1 MASFFSYHL
10 IFIISLVLTFTYVNA
25 EDPWWSFCNDNK
37 KINSTRI
44 SSNIDHILPNLVS
57 HTSVQGYTFLSS
69 GSGNDRVY
77 GLAQCRGDVLN
88 TKECSK
94 CIEKAS
100 IQIQKTCPNQA
111 DARILYEFCF
121 LRYDTQKFVGELD
134 TSGGLIYF
142 NVENVTED
150 SAVFEKILGDLTD
163 KATREALDR
172 RNPIGFGKGQIKLS
186 PFETLYTLV
195 QCTRD
200 LSKLACSQCLAT
212 AVGNYAGYCKDK
224 KGCRAIY
231 SSCFIRYELYPIF
244 YPVSSVNTTGQNVY
258 SRHLL
263 YP

>member
-10 IFIISLVLTFTYVNA
+10 IFIFSLLLTFTYSNA
-25 EDPWWSFCNDNK
+25 EDPWWNFCNENK
-37 KINSTRI
+37 KINSTQI
-44 SSNIDHILPNLVS
+44 SSNIDHILPKLVS
-57 HTSVQGYTFLSS
+57 QTSTHGYAYLST

-77 GLAQCRGDVLN
+77 GQAQCRGDVLN

-94 CIEKAS
+94 CITEAS

-121 LRYDTQKFVGELD
+121 LRYDTQNFIGELD
-134 TSGGLIYF
+134 TSSGLIYF
-142 NVENVTED
+142 NVENVTGD
-150 SAVFEKILGDLTD
+150 YAAFEKVLGDLTD
-163 KATREALDR
+163 KVTKEALDR
-172 RNPIGFGKGQIKLS
+172 RNRIGFGKGQTKLS

-212 AVGNYAGYCKDK
+212 AVGNYGGFCKDK

-231 SSCFIRYELYPIF
+231 SSCFVRYELYPIF
-244 YPVSSVNTTGQNVY
+244 YPVNSINTTAQNVY
-258 SRHLL
+258 SKHLL
-263 YP
+263 HP

>member
-10 IFIISLVLTFTYVNA
+10 IFTFSLLLIFTYVNA

-37 KINSTRI
+37 KINSTKV
-44 SSNIDHILPNLVS
+44 SSNIDHLLPNLVS
-57 HTSVQGYTFLSS
+57 QTSTQGYISLP

-94 CIEKAS
+94 S
-100 IQIQKTCPNQA
+100 

-121 LRYDTQKFVGELD
+121 LRYDTSKFVGELD
-134 TSGGLIYF
+134 TSNGLIYW
-142 NVENVTED
+142 NVENVTGD
-150 SAVFEKILGDLTD
+150 TAVFEKVLGDLTD

-172 RNPIGFGKGQIKLS
+172 RNRIGFGKGQIKLS

-231 SSCFIRYELYPIF
+231 SSCFVRYELYPIF